1 MKKKEEIITKL
12 ELIAAEAW
20 PAKTMEPFG
29 EWILRANDGV
39 SKRANSL
46 LAIGT
51 IPTDS
56 WLHIYESFYKSYE
69 IEPCVYISEVTPKE
83 VVEKLFAHDYEV
95 VTKMY
100 ILTNEV
106 NTVLK
111 QTKRD
116 PTFNVTFEPE
126 LTEEW
131 LSNFLKFGK
140 HDELTREA
148 YGTIFSKIK
157 MQKVFVTLW
166 LEGVPVAVAT
176 IVADQGWGYICNVV
190 VDEAYRRRGIA
201 SQLFF
206 HLATWALQHNA
217 FNLFMQVLQHNEP
230 ALQFY
235 NKLNFKYLSESYY
248 LMKNK

>member
-116 PTFNVTFEPE
+116 PTLDRKSTRLNSSHVAISYAVFC
-126 LTEEW
+126 
-131 LSNFLKFGK
+131 LKK
-140 HDELTREA
+140 KNITNN
-148 YGTIFSKIK
+148 IF
-157 MQKVFVTLW
+157 
-166 LEGVPVAVAT
+166 
-176 IVADQGWGYICNVV
+176 
-190 VDEAYRRRGIA
+190 
-201 SQLFF
+201 
-206 HLATWALQHNA
+206 
-217 FNLFMQVLQHNEP
+217 
-230 ALQFY
+230 
-235 NKLNFKYLSESYY
+235 
-248 LMKNK
+248 